1 MRVGESKVIDVH
13 TQDLVSYLLPL
24 VTMTTFILVSNIS
37 QQALQSGYARGWD
50 VVLLYL
56 EGLQGS
62 EMGAFQG

>member
-1 MRVGESKVIDVH
+1 MGESKVIDVH

-24 VTMTTFILVSNIS
+24 VTMTTFILVLNIS

-56 EGLQGS
+56 EGL
-62 EMGAFQG
+62 